1 MKGQYV
7 NDNKPADDM
16 DEVLRE
22 LDSLVR
28 SLGETIDGTVP
39 MKSEPAS
46 TEESIDL
53 ETVDLGPN
61 VELYPMGNNEG
72 SFRIFDSIRKKLEDL
87 DSTSTKIEL
96 YLSELAAAVN
106 H

>member
-28 SLGETIDGTVP
+28 SLGETIDGSVP
-39 MKSEPAS
+39 INSEPTT

-53 ETVDLGPN
+53 EKVDLGAN
-61 VELYPMGNNEG
+61 VELYPMGKNEG
-72 SFRIFDSIRKKLEDL
+72 SIKIFDSIRKKLEDL